1 MQRLFMGVYVL
12 FCVTLGLTLIR
23 LPWSEG
29 WFETGL
35 LTRWPELQH
44 ILHLGFVRGAV
55 SGLGV
60 IDIWLGVHE
69 AIHYRERRPLNP
81 AENSGL
87 STNSH
92 DQKQ

>member
-1 MQRLFMGVYVL
+1 MQRLFMCVYVL
-12 FCVTLGLTLIR
+12 FCVFLGLTLIK
-23 LPWSEG
+23 LPWSES

-35 LTRWPELQH
+35 LTRWPELQQ

-69 AIHYRERRPLNP
+69 AIHYRERRPQ
-81 AENSGL
+81 AIADDSGL
-87 STNSH
+87 SKSS
-92 DQKQ
+92 